1 MAAIDLN
8 GNPIIFNSDQASQFT
23 SDPYIKLLQD
33 NEVNISM
40 DGHSSTIDNILN
52 ERRCCSVQY
61 EHIYQF
67 GHYVVKQGL

>member
-23 SDPYIKLLQD
+23 SDLYIKLLKD
-33 NEVNISM
+33 NEIDISM
-40 DGHSSTIDNILN
+40 DGHSSTIDNMLN

-61 EHIYQF
+61 EQFYQF

>member
-40 DGHSSTIDNILN
+40 YGHSSAIDNMLN
-52 ERRCCSVQY
+52 ERRCYSVQY
-61 EHIYQF
+61 EQIYQF

>member
-1 MAAIDLN
+1 LAAIDLN

-40 DGHSSTIDNILN
+40 DGHSSAIDNMLN

-61 EHIYQF
+61 EQIYQF

>member
-1 MAAIDLN
+1 MAAIDLHF
-8 GNPIIFNSDQASQFT
+8 NPIIVNSDQASQFT

-40 DGHSSTIDNILN
+40 DGHSSAIDNMLN
-52 ERRCCSVQY
+52 ERRSCSVQH

-67 GHYVVKQGL
+67 GHDVVKQGL